1 VSASSPRSSGSSV
14 VLVVCTGNICR
25 SPAAELLLR
34 ERLGADSG
42 IAVFSAG
49 TAARVGDGVAP
60 PMARLLRERGLDP
73 DGFAARQLV
82 PGLVS
87 AADLVLTMT
96 ADQRSAVVSTV
107 PAALRRTFTLREL
120 AGLGAAVAP
129 DLPPGD
135 PAARLTALVRAAPR
149 GRGHRQTGPEHDDV
163 ADPYRGPDA
172 GYAVAL
178 HAIEAAVDGLSV
190 VLADRAADRR

>member
-1 VSASSPRSSGSSV
+1 MTASPPQPSGTLV

-34 ERLGADSG
+34 ARLGACSG
-42 IAVFSAG
+42 IVVASAG
-49 TAARVGDGVAP
+49 TAARVGEGVAA
-60 PMARLLRERGLDP
+60 PMTRLLRERGLEP

-82 PGLVS
+82 DGLVS
-87 AADLVLTMT
+87 AADVVLTMT
-96 ADQRSAVVSTV
+96 AAQRSSVVSAV

-120 AGLGAAVAP
+120 AGLAAVVGP
-129 DLPPGD
+129 ELEPGD
-135 PAARLTALVRAAPR
+135 PAARLAALVRAAPR

-172 GYAVAL
+172 GYASSL
-178 HAIEAAVDGLSV
+178 RAIEAAVDALRV
-190 VLADRAADRR
+190 VLVDRTH